1 VIDQPSEVT
10 VFFAPPA
17 QPLNAFFW
25 GLTID
30 AQGWFYM
37 ADTMNELVW
46 RFRDVDGSGAVDQAN
61 EFSIWWQNP
70 AGSLIWRLAPASDG
84 SLLAAES
91 EAPDRILRLAD
102 LDNSGSVD
110 LLTETSTLWI
120 DTIGGPDIV
129 NPRSIAL
136 GRSATIAT
144 NPSPSIGTSTN
155 VTVFATWG
163 DLVQLYYSGA
173 QIAPLPLAPFGFIEL
188 DPVAS
193 FGLLTAGVIGQ
204 FTPVSV
210 VVNVPNNPN
219 LIGASV
225 YLQAVAGQPSL
236 LRLGAVQQ
244 VTFQP

>member
-1 VIDQPSEVT
+1 
-10 VFFAPPA
+10 
-17 QPLNAFFW
+17 
-25 GLTID
+25 
-30 AQGWFYM
+30 
-37 ADTMNELVW
+37 
-46 RFRDVDGSGAVDQAN
+46 
-61 EFSIWWQNP
+61 
-70 AGSLIWRLAPASDG
+70 
-84 SLLAAES
+84 
-91 EAPDRILRLAD
+91 
-102 LDNSGSVD
+102 
-110 LLTETSTLWI
+110 
-120 DTIGGPDIV
+120 
-129 NPRSIAL
+129 
-136 GRSATIAT
+136 
-144 NPSPSIGTSTN
+144 

-225 YLQAVAGQPSL
+225 YLQAVAGQPVL